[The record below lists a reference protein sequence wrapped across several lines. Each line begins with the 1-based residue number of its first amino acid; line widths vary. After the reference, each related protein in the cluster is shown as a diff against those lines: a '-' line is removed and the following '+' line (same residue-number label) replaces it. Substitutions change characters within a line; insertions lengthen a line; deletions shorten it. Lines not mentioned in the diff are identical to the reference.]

1 MRFSALQ
8 EDGYGLGLGQDR
20 FPNDVDES
28 MMAATGDMDPD
39 GGGPPEKGSMTSNL
53 PLLFANGYP
62 TSLEKITLL
71 ELERFITFMVQ
82 CSLGHDTAEVIR
94 QPQWWPKEVK
104 FSNPFVR
111 PKTINDNWI
120 GSLKKLVFRCYTYH
134 RSEYLL
140 RFCSYLTQYPRENL
154 EYVNNWDSTTS
165 LYLKST
171 RRLLVTFRNENMN
184 YDKKIESPRKMLLP
198 FNGVTSAFPSKT
210 KAQHQLSLVV
220 VQPPND
226 DIYLCDNCDAELIG
240 FDQMK
245 EHERICCDQEQSSSN
260 SRPSTPD
267 VLCIQPEMEQNQF
280 LAYFHLLPPESANVC
295 SNTSKEI
302 FINQNNATRSSR
314 RIRGAVNMTRCPTIP
329 FSSPA
334 GIAMAK
340 KSKMMSEGIQ
350 QERLERIERHLTAPP
365 LLSSS
370 SRPKWLDRVTDGDR
384 WNVTYKTNREK
395 LGRDVYSHEY
405 KFNNFRN
412 KPVLNIRSQLLYVAC
427 QPIYVSM
434 TSLNQE
440 QIQELQHDP
449 SKYKSPVRQV
459 PRPRLRSLKRQQT
472 AMSQFPFGHSGEE
485 VIVIDDEEIVP
496 EEMAMATLTPIG
508 RVSGNVY
515 TRPNSYPARPANIAV
530 KRHRTKVKNSRST
543 SAIMVVDLCSSD
555 EEESSSKRISTDEN
569 KDPMD
574 CSEPETSF
582 SRTFSSGKFC
592 PKPCI
597 YPVDATNNRYA
608 VNNLSADSDNRG
620 NKCLGDVLKHSCTG
634 FTPLL
639 RQTP

>member
-1 MRFSALQ
+1 MF
-8 EDGYGLGLGQDR
+8 
-20 FPNDVDES
+20 
-28 MMAATGDMDPD
+28 
-39 GGGPPEKGSMTSNL
+39 
-53 PLLFANGYP
+53 
-62 TSLEKITLL
+62 
-71 ELERFITFMVQ
+71 
-82 CSLGHDTAEVIR
+82 
-94 QPQWWPKEVK
+94 
-104 FSNPFVR
+104 
-111 PKTINDNWI
+111 
-120 GSLKKLVFRCYTYH
+120 
-134 RSEYLL
+134 
-140 RFCSYLTQYPRENL
+140 
-154 EYVNNWDSTTS
+154 
-165 LYLKST
+165 
-171 RRLLVTFRNENMN
+171 
-184 YDKKIESPRKMLLP
+184 
-198 FNGVTSAFPSKT
+198 
-210 KAQHQLSLVV
+210 
-220 VQPPND
+220 
-226 DIYLCDNCDAELIG
+226 
-240 FDQMK
+240 
-245 EHERICCDQEQSSSN
+245 
-260 SRPSTPD
+260 
-267 VLCIQPEMEQNQF
+267 
-280 LAYFHLLPPESANVC
+280 
-295 SNTSKEI
+295 
-302 FINQNNATRSSR
+302 
-314 RIRGAVNMTRCPTIP
+314 
-329 FSSPA
+329 
-334 GIAMAK
+334 
-340 KSKMMSEGIQ
+340 
-350 QERLERIERHLTAPP
+350 
-365 LLSSS
+365 
-370 SRPKWLDRVTDGDR
+370 
-384 WNVTYKTNREK
+384 
-395 LGRDVYSHEY
+395 
-405 KFNNFRN
+405 
-412 KPVLNIRSQLLYVAC
+412 PVLNIRSQLLYVAC